1 MVNKL
6 LENLNPEQIKAVTH
20 KNGPLLVIAG
30 AGTGK
35 TMVITR
41 RVAWLIEQKIAKPEE
56 ILALTF
62 TDKAASEMEERVD
75 QLVPYGYTDTF
86 IGTFHSFG
94 DQLIRD
100 NHLELGLTADFRVL
114 SQAEQILFVKENLFK
129 FRLKDLLPL
138 GNPEK
143 FIPAL
148 LKIISRAKDEEIMPE
163 DYKKYLKSGA
173 PLKKGDRGIDSN
185 AEELEFARQEEVANF
200 YETYQKLLQENN
212 YLDFGDQII
221 LLLKLFRKRPDLLKE
236 YQEKFKYILVDE
248 YQDTNYAQNELVKLL
263 AKKHQ
268 NITVVGDDDQSIYKF
283 RGAAI
288 SNIIQFEKSFPKAKK
303 IVLTQNYRS
312 TQEILNNAYNLI
324 QHNNPDRLE
333 VQSKINKKL
342 TAYLKKK
349 GELKH
354 YSFEKDYEE
363 ADWVAE
369 KILELKNK
377 NKKLKFNDFAIL
389 TRANSHA
396 EQFVLSL
403 KQLGIPY
410 VFSGEKG
417 YYQKPEIN
425 LLVAFLKVI
434 SNPEDNIA
442 FFNLVSSE
450 IYNLPQLD
458 LVIINQFANR
468 KNYSLFE
475 VFDQITKGSE
485 PPKISDPAK
494 EIITTIENDIE
505 KYLEESK
512 KDMIGQILY
521 SFLEDKHYLKILAD
535 ENREE
540 EIQNIARFFDKIKA
554 FELTA
559 ENRNSANEF
568 VDYLESLVEIGE
580 GEKEFEPDLNTDAI
594 NVLTVHSAKGLEFE
608 NVFMANLVKDR
619 FPSRNRKEQI
629 ELPDEMIKEI
639 LPEGDAHLQEERR
652 LFYVGM
658 TRAKTNLYLTTAENF
673 QNTKRPKKPSRFV
686 IEALGKDTMDETEK
700 IKLPQLERIKRF
712 KKKEPKQKIKS
723 VSKKALVLSHRQID
737 DYLTCPKKYWYVHT
751 LRVPL
756 LRNHAIVFG
765 SVIHN
770 TIQDF
775 LRDKQKGHLMSSEE
789 LKKAYQN
796 HWINEG
802 YLTREHEDQRK
813 KEGIEILEK
822 FYQKEKATKE
832 TPLYIE
838 KPFKFSVDGTLVR
851 GRWDRVDETK
861 EGIELSDYKTS
872 QAKDEK
878 TAKRKVS
885 DSRQLRLYALSY
897 QNIYNQIPKAVSLI
911 FLGSDNKGTKEVTK
925 RDLEKSEE
933 EIKKAAG
940 GIKKQAFK
948 AKPEYQACNYCPFKN
963 ICEDKQEK

>member
-1 MVNKL
+1 MKNNL
-6 LENLNPEQIKAVTH
+6 LKNLNPEQKKAVTH
-20 KNGPLLVIAG
+20 KSGPLLIIAG

-41 RVAWLIEQKIAKPEE
+41 RVAWLIEQKMAKPEK

-75 QLVPYGYTDTF
+75 QLIPYGYTDTF

-148 LKIISRAKDEEIMPE
+148 LKIISRAKDEEITPE
-163 DYKKYLKSGA
+163 DYKKYIKKLKNPKTESE
-173 PLKKGDRGIDSN
+173 K
-185 AEELEFARQEEVANF
+185 LEFARQEEVANF
-200 YETYQKLLQENN
+200 YETYQKLIQENN

-221 LLLKLFRKRPDLLKE
+221 LLLKLFRKRSDLLKE

-263 AKKHQ
+263 AGKHK

-288 SNIIQFEKSFPKAKK
+288 SNIIQFEKSFPQTKK
-303 IVLTQNYRS
+303 VVLTKNYRS
-312 TQEILNNAYNLI
+312 TQEILDHAYNLI

-333 VQSKINKKL
+333 VQSKIDKKL
-342 TAYLKKK
+342 VAILKKK

-354 YSFEKDYEE
+354 YTFDKDYEE

-377 NKKLKFNDFAIL
+377 NKELKFRDLAIL

-425 LLVAFLKVI
+425 LLVAFLKVL

-458 LVIINQFANR
+458 LVVINQFANR

-475 VFDQITKGSE
+475 VFNQITNGSNL
-485 PPKISDPAK
+485 PKISDEAK
-494 EIITTIENDIE
+494 GIIEIVKDEIE
-505 KYLEESK
+505 KYLEETK
-512 KDMIGQILY
+512 KDTIGQVLY
-521 SFLEDKHYLKILAD
+521 SFLEDKLYLKILAD
-535 ENREE
+535 KNREE
-540 EIQNIARFFDKIKA
+540 ETQNIARFFDKIKA

-559 ENRNSANEF
+559 KNRNSVQEF
-568 VDYLESLVEIGE
+568 NDYLESLIEIGE
-580 GEKEFEPDLNTDAI
+580 GEKEFEPDPDVDAV

-608 NVFMANLVKDR
+608 VVFMANLVKDR
-619 FPSRNRKEQI
+619 FPSRDRKEQI
-629 ELPDEMIKEI
+629 ELPEEMIKEI
-639 LPEGDAHLQEERR
+639 LPEGDPHLQEERR

-658 TRAKTNLYLTTAENF
+658 TRAKTNLYLTSAENF

-686 IEALGKDTMDETEK
+686 IEALGKSKIDETEK

-712 KKKEPKQKIKS
+712 KKKTKKQKALPLA
-723 VSKKALVLSHRQID
+723 KKALVLSHRQID
-737 DYLTCPKKYWYVHT
+737 DYLTCPKKYWYIHI

-756 LRNHAIVFG
+756 LREHAIVFG

-775 LRDKQKGHLMSSEE
+775 LKDKQKGHSISFEE
-789 LKKAYQN
+789 LEKSYQN
-796 HWINEG
+796 YWINEG
-802 YLTREHEDQRK
+802 YLTREHEDRRK
-813 KEGIEILEK
+813 KEGIEILRK
-822 FYQKEKATKE
+822 FYQKEEATKE
-832 TPLYIE
+832 VPFYIE
-838 KPFKFSVDGTLVR
+838 KPFKFSVDGTLVK
-851 GRWDRVDETK
+851 GRWDRVDKTK
-861 EGIELSDYKTS
+861 VGIELSDYKTS
-872 QAKDEK
+872 SAKDEK
-878 TAKRKVS
+878 TAKRKVA

-897 QNIYNQIPKAVSLI
+897 QNIYNEIPKAVSLI
-911 FLGSDNKGTKEVTK
+911 FLGSDNKGSREVTK
-925 RDLEKSEE
+925 KDLEKSEV
-933 EIKKAAG
+933 EIKKAAS
-940 GIKKQAFK
+940 GIKKQNFK
-948 AKPEYQACNYCPFKN
+948 AKPEYRACNYCPFKN
-963 ICEDKQEK
+963 ICPDKREN